1 MEYKEIN
8 LAQIKNPIEKGSIL
22 FADKNGKLKIGK
34 IILPNEQERDKG
46 ILFSI
51 VVSDAEEKICK

>member
-8 LAQIKNPIEKGSIL
+8 LTKIKNPIEKGSIL
-22 FADKNGKLKIGK
+22 LADKNGKLKIGK
-34 IILPNEQERDKG
+34 IILPNENEKDKG

-51 VVSDAEEKICK
+51 VVSDVKEKI